1 MVAAHRIR
9 FLRAPDGR
17 QPYMGDDS
25 RVPVGRSA
33 NAKLRLRDL
42 SLRSLR
48 RVERGRGG
56 WYSRAKAR
64 RLRDELLQMLS
75 EDDGRRRLG
84 FEVSSGQAGIPFAPA
99 SRCQKALSTQ
109 NVLQPVKAGSGVE
122 RLQSENVAPI
132 SMAVPSDD
140 WRGSEIDTQHDPGSP
155 GGILLRLVRL
165 II

>member
-1 MVAAHRIR
+1 MLKPGACEMSCCKCCQKMMVVAVSVSKSH
-9 FLRAPDGR
+9 PDKPGFR
-17 QPYMGDDS
+17 S
-25 RVPVGRSA
+25 R
-33 NAKLRLRDL
+33 
-42 SLRSLR
+42 
-48 RVERGRGG
+48 
-56 WYSRAKAR
+56 
-64 RLRDELLQMLS
+64 
-75 EDDGRRRLG
+75 
-84 FEVSSGQAGIPFAPA
+84 PA